1 MDSLQEEA
9 GVREKRALLATRR
22 QKQGRVEARRGENSL
37 RSHPKTKEGRV
48 EGIRF

>member
-1 MDSLQEEA
+1 MASLQEEA
-9 GVREKRALLATRR
+9 EVRGKRALLATRR
-22 QKQGRVEARRGENSL
+22 QKTGRRVEEGKNSL